1 MLQDGERLDKVNDDI
16 NLIQKTDGLTFG
28 TDALLLAA
36 YVKGKYRYAVEIGGG
51 TGIISLLLATRGK
64 AENID
69 CVEVQKDFFDLIG
82 RNCEING
89 LSDKITPILCDVRD
103 YNPQREY
110 ELCFSNPPYMKKNAG
125 KANVS
130 ESKNAARH
138 EENGT
143 ILEICRAAAG
153 ITKYGGTFAV
163 VYRTDR
169 LCDLIFAMRQVGF
182 EPKRMT
188 FVHADE
194 KSAPSMAL
202 IEAKRGGK
210 CGLNLTRPLIIYT
223 DGEHKCYTEEMNYI
237 MQFGNF
243 TPDFGV

>member
-1 MLQDGERLDKVNDDI
+1 MLSPGERIDKVNDNI

-36 YVKGKYRYAVEIGGG
+36 YVKGKYKRAVEIGGG
-51 TGIISLLLATRGK
+51 TGIVSLLIATRNK
-64 AENID
+64 VESID
-69 CVEVQKDFFDLIG
+69 CVEVQKDFYELIG
-82 RNCEING
+82 RNCELNR
-89 LSDKITPILCDVRD
+89 LSNRIFPVLCDVRD
-103 YNPQREY
+103 YKPEKEY
-110 ELCFSNPPYMKKNAG
+110 ELCFSNPPYMKKDAG
-125 KANVS
+125 KANDS
-130 ESKNAARH
+130 QSKNAARH

-169 LCDLIFAMRQVGF
+169 LCDLIFAMRQAGF

-188 FVHADE
+188 LVHADE

-202 IEAKRGGK
+202 IEAKKGGK
-210 CGLNLTRPLIIYT
+210 CGLKLTRPLIIYN
-223 DGEHKCYTEEMNYI
+223 GYEHKTYTEEMNYI
-237 MQFGNF
+237 MQSGNF
-243 TPDFGV
+243 PPDFGV